1 MRIEMRD
8 PVERERGLAASA
20 AAIRRGQ
27 LVGMPLDVSYGIAAD
42 AFDQRGTDA
51 LRAAKG
57 RADLAIPVM
66 VPRMATVQ
74 GVAQVTPEAKELMR
88 GFWPGPLTLVLRA
101 QSTLAWSLTDAAGR
115 IAVRMPLHPVALE
128 LLDRTGPLGVV
139 AAAVP
144 PGAGPV
150 TVQDS
155 FPDGLAD
162 ALAVLL
168 DAGTLAGGAASA
180 VVDLSGQVPIL
191 VRMGPLDVGDLSAA
205 CPGLVVPTAG
215 GAATGT

>member
-1 MRIEMRD
+1 MGL
-8 PVERERGLAASA
+8 PGERERGLAASA

-51 LRAAKG
+51 LRSAKG

-74 GVAQVTPEAKELMR
+74 GVAEVTPAATELMR

-155 FPDGLAD
+155 FPDELGD

-168 DAGTLAGGAASA
+168 DAGTLPGGAPSA
-180 VVDLSGQVPIL
+180 VVDLSGEAPIL
-191 VRMGPLDVGDLSAA
+191 VRTGALDVGDLSAA

-215 GAATGT
+215 DAARGT